1 MDLDGKWAE
10 KKSKRV
16 PSKSRDPLFSDVVAG
31 NGFAKKPTAKPQ
43 RLKPLERDSSPRS
56 IVRSQAELYRSSSP
70 APEERQDG
78 GRRSLSSERDPE
90 MGRKKTGKAKGKRP
104 GSSGRLPPI
113 KGAKRSSLEGGL
125 PSSRT
130 PPPTMAPTFLAAES
144 EMVSPAEA
152 DTEEVPK
159 TRASEDETDGYVTA
173 SEAAAPTG
181 KRLGGKRRIR
191 VVCRKRPLPDDADL
205 EEDCVQ
211 VKPPET
217 HISAAK
223 LRVDLS
229 EYTES
234 HNYAFDDSFDAAHT
248 NEDVYAQCARSL
260 IDCVFDGGS
269 ASCFAYGQTGSGKT
283 HTMIGTETEPGL
295 YILAANDIF
304 ERAQSHHRIFVS
316 LYEIYCNSLF
326 DLLNHRAVVVPRE
339 DANKRVNVCGL
350 TWHEITSVRDLI
362 RVIDRGT
369 VQRRTGSTSAN
380 EFSSRSHAVL
390 TITLRDETS
399 PKFFGSLNVVDLAGS
414 ERAADTANNDKQTR
428 LEGAEINKSL
438 LALKECI
445 RGLDERKKHI
455 PFRGSKLTEVLRDN
469 FVGNSQTV
477 MIATISARA
486 VDIEH
491 TLNTLRYA
499 FRVKGLSVET
509 TAPSKERYRPP
520 PKPENVPTPIPA
532 LAPEKKKKKLKDKK
546 TGRRVTPRSARVKE
560 TSLELLEKQLEERL
574 ASRFDQ
580 LAAAMSTK
588 YSHIEELVN
597 QNRKLMEQNEELRR
611 MMTYRDATLV
621 DA

>member
-1 MDLDGKWAE
+1 MELGGNWAE
-10 KKSKRV
+10 KKPK
-16 PSKSRDPLFSDVVAG
+16 
-31 NGFAKKPTAKPQ
+31 
-43 RLKPLERDSSPRS
+43 
-56 IVRSQAELYRSSSP
+56 RSQSRPKDRDAPPEKPRKHGSKVQKLRPLLDASPGKNDRSPS
-70 APEERQDG
+70 
-78 GRRSLSSERDPE
+78 PE
-90 MGRKKTGKAKGKRP
+90 MGTESKPKKRRSRAEVRTSMDVRP
-104 GSSGRLPPI
+104 GSSDGKLPPI
-113 KGAKRSSLEGGL
+113 KGAKRPSDDL
-125 PSSRT
+125 PTART
-130 PPPTMAPTFLAAES
+130 PPPTILPTFLAES
-144 EMVSPAEA
+144 EMIA
-152 DTEEVPK
+152 TEEEDRRSK
-159 TRASEDETDGYVTA
+159 RSEETDGYITN
-173 SEAAAPTG
+173 SEVAPPTG
-181 KRLGGKRRIR
+181 KRAPKRIR
-191 VVCRKRPLPDDADL
+191 VVVRKRPLADGVDP

-211 VKPPET
+211 VRPPET

-234 HNYAFDDSFDAAHT
+234 HNYVFDDSFDTSHT
-248 NEDVYAQCARSL
+248 NEDVYVACAKSL
-260 IDCVFDGGS
+260 IDCVFEGGS

-283 HTMIGTETEPGL
+283 HTMIGSDTEPGL

-304 ERAQSHHRIFVS
+304 ERAQSQHRIFVS

-390 TITLRDETS
+390 TITLRDES
-399 PKFFGSLNVVDLAGS
+399 NPKFFGSLNVVDLAGS
-414 ERAADTANNDKQTR
+414 ERAADTAGNDKQTR

-477 MIATISARA
+477 MIATISPRA

-499 FRVKGLSVET
+499 FRVKGLSVERID
-509 TAPSKERYRPP
+509 PSMDRYRPPPP
-520 PKPENVPTPIPA
+520 PKPENPPVQPLPKKD
-532 LAPEKKKKKLKDKK
+532 KKKKSKDKRIHGSK
-546 TGRRVTPRSARVKE
+546 IDPPVFPEALQE
-560 TSLELLEKQLEERL
+560 LEKALENRL
-574 ASRFDQ
+574 QARFSE
-580 LAAAMSTK
+580 LAEALSK
-588 YSHIEELVN
+588 KDHHIENLVE
-597 QNRKLMEQNEELRR
+597 QNRKLLEQNDELRR
-611 MMTYRDATLV
+611 MMAYRDATLV
-621 DA
+621 TVVDA